1 LTEEESVFQ
10 YVVKRLLQA
19 LPLMIGV
26 SMIGFAMMH
35 LAPGGPLAVYTLNP
49 TITAQDIERIKHVFG
64 LDQPIYIQYLKWA
77 YGMFTGNWGYTFF
90 GGRPVL
96 NVIMER
102 VPATILLMGSGMSI
116 AIIIGLL
123 IGILGAVRRY
133 SVFDYLA
140 TTGAMVTLSFPT
152 FWFGLMTIFIFS
164 VKLGWLPSGGMYT
177 LGGDEGILDQLRH
190 LILPSMVLGLVLCA
204 QWSRY
209 TRSSFLE
216 VIHQDYIRTARSK
229 GLSGGRILL
238 RHAFPNAMAPLIALA
253 GVQLPWLFSGALIT
267 ETIFGWPGMG
277 RLFVD
282 SLTMKEYPVLM
293 GMIMVTAIAVIL
305 GNLLADVFNAI
316 IDPRIRLN

>member
-1 LTEEESVFQ
+1 MLD
-10 YVVKRLLQA
+10 YIAKRLLQA
-19 LPLMIGV
+19 IPLLIGV
-26 SMIGFAMMH
+26 SVIGFAMMH

-49 TITAQDIERIKHVFG
+49 TITAQDIERIKQVFG
-64 LDQPIYIQYLKWA
+64 LDQPIHIQYLKWA
-77 YGMFTGNWGYTFF
+77 AGMFTGNWGNTFF

-96 NVIMER
+96 DVIMER
-102 VPATILLMGSGMSI
+102 VPATLLLMGSGMSL
-116 AIIIGLL
+116 AMIIGML
-123 IGILGAVRRY
+123 IGILGAVKRY

-164 VKLGWLPSGGMYT
+164 LKLGWLPSGGMFT
-177 LGGDEGILDQLRH
+177 LGGEEGVFDLLRH
-190 LILPSMVLGLVLCA
+190 LILPTLVLALVLVA

-209 TRSSFLE
+209 TRSSFIE

-229 GLSGGRILL
+229 GISNGRILL
-238 RHAFPNAMAPLIALA
+238 RHAFPNALAPLIALA
-253 GVQLPWLFSGALIT
+253 GIQLPWLFSGALVT

-293 GMIMVTAIAVIL
+293 GMVMVTAMAVII
-305 GNLLADVFNAI
+305 GNLLADVLNAI
-316 IDPRIRLN
+316 IDPRIRLEG

>member
-1 LTEEESVFQ
+1 MLQ
-10 YVVKRLLQA
+10 YIVKRLLQA
-19 LPLMIGV
+19 APLLIGV
-26 SMIGFAMMH
+26 SIIGFAMMH
-35 LAPGGPLAVYTLNP
+35 LAPGGPLAIYTLNP

-64 LDQPIYIQYLKWA
+64 LDQPLYIQYLKWA
-77 YGMFTGNWGYTFF
+77 AGMFTGNWGNTFF

-96 NVIMER
+96 DVIMER
-102 VPATILLMGSGMSI
+102 VPATLLLMGSSMSL
-116 AIIIGLL
+116 AMIIGML
-123 IGILGAVRRY
+123 IGILGAVKRY

-152 FWFGLMTIFIFS
+152 FWFGLMMIFVFALQ
-164 VKLGWLPSGGMYT
+164 LGWLPSGGMFT
-177 LGGDEGILDQLRH
+177 LGEDEDLLDLLQH
-190 LILPSMVLGLVLCA
+190 LILPTVVLALVLVA

-229 GLSGGRILL
+229 GISGSRILF
-238 RHAFPNAMAPLIALA
+238 RHAFPNAVAPLIALA
-253 GVQLPWLFSGALIT
+253 GIQLPWLFSGALVT

-293 GMIMVTAIAVIL
+293 GMIMFTAMAVII
-305 GNLLADVFNAI
+305 GNLLADVLNAI

>member
-1 LTEEESVFQ
+1 MFQ
-10 YVVKRLLQA
+10 YILKRLLQA
-19 LPLMIGV
+19 IPLLIGV
-26 SMIGFAMMH
+26 SIIGFSMMH

-64 LDQPIYIQYLKWA
+64 LDQPVYIQYLKWA
-77 YGMFTGNWGYTFF
+77 YGIFTGNWGNTFF

-96 NVIMER
+96 DVILER
-102 VPATILLMGSGMSI
+102 IPATFLLMGSGMSL
-116 AIIIGLL
+116 AMVIGMC
-123 IGILGAVRRY
+123 IGILGAVKRY

-140 TTGAMVTLSFPT
+140 TSGAMVALSFPT

-164 VKLGWLPSGGMYT
+164 LKLGWLPSGGMYT
-177 LGGDEGILDQLRH
+177 LGGEEDLLDLIRH
-190 LILPSMVLGLVLCA
+190 LILPTVVLALVLVA

-229 GLSGGRILL
+229 GLSKQRILF
-238 RHAFPNAMAPLIALA
+238 RHAFPNAVSPLIALA

-282 SLTMKEYPVLM
+282 ALTMKEYPILM
-293 GMIMVTAIAVIL
+293 GMVMITALAVIL
-305 GNLLADVFNAI
+305 GNLLADLINAL
-316 IDPRIRLN
+316 IDPRIRLE

>member
-1 LTEEESVFQ
+1 VIQFI
-10 YVVKRLLQA
+10 VKRLLQA
-19 LPLMIGV
+19 IPLLIGV
-26 SMIGFAMMH
+26 SIIGFAMMH

-64 LDQPIYIQYLKWA
+64 LDQPIYIQYMKWA
-77 YGMFTGNWGYTFF
+77 AGMFTGNWGNTFF

-96 NVIMER
+96 DVILER
-102 VPATILLMGSGMSI
+102 MPATFLLMGSGMSV
-116 AIIIGLL
+116 AIVIGML

-140 TTGAMVTLSFPT
+140 TTGAMVALSFPT

-164 VKLGWLPSGGMYT
+164 LKLGWLPSGGMFT
-177 LGGDEGILDQLRH
+177 LGGDEDILDLIRH
-190 LILPSMVLGLVLCA
+190 LILPTVVLALVLVA

-229 GLSGGRILL
+229 GLSGSRVLF
-238 RHAFPNAMAPLIALA
+238 RHAFPNAVSPLIALA
-253 GVQLPWLFSGALIT
+253 GVQLPWLFSGALVT

-293 GMIMVTAIAVIL
+293 GMIMVTAAAVII
-305 GNLLADVFNAI
+305 GNLLADVINAI
-316 IDPRIRLN
+316 IDPRIRLE